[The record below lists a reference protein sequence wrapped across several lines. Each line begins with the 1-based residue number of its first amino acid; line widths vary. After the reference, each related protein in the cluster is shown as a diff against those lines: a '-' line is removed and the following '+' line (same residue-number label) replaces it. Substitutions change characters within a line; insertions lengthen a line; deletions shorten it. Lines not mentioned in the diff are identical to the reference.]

1 MPEFGHCQLVFGSS
15 ESGLAGGGG
24 MLAIPPLFDFF
35 ANGWSS
41 SESDHD

>member
-1 MPEFGHCQLVFGSS
+1 MSEFGQCELVFCSS
-15 ESGLAGGGG
+15 ESDLAGGGG